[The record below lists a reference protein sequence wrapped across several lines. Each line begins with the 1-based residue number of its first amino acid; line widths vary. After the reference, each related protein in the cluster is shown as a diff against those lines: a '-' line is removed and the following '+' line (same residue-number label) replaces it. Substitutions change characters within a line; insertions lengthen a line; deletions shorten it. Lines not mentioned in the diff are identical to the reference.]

1 MDWFLYDNGL
11 RHERVKVPLIKV
23 YTTLYRLYKSNEFGM
38 LFKNSET
45 RCKQKAELFLGT
57 RPQTSGKL
65 DSCFWFLRKNIK
77 ANLQL
82 HLRNYIYNYFHLKIS
97 SKIFATV
104 FSHRSL

>member
-38 LFKNSET
+38 LFKNSAT

-57 RPQTSGKL
+57 RP
-65 DSCFWFLRKNIK
+65 
-77 ANLQL
+77 
-82 HLRNYIYNYFHLKIS
+82 
-97 SKIFATV
+97 
-104 FSHRSL
+104 